1 MPLYA
6 RKRIEVI
13 IEAPAA
19 ALVLDLFDRFQV
31 SGFTVVTASAGRG
44 RTSSWDLN
52 PVTDAQQQVIVIA
65 ILGEERA
72 VTLVEAIGAL
82 LEDYHGIVAL
92 STVEVL
98 QPARF

>member
-19 ALVLDLFDRFQV
+19 ALVVDLFNQHQV
-31 SGFTVVTASAGRG
+31 KGFTVVTASGGRG
-44 RTSSWDLN
+44 QHSAWDLS

-72 VTLVEAIGAL
+72 AKLVEAVGAL
-82 LEDYHGIVAL
+82 LEDYRGIVTL
-92 STVEVL
+92 SAVEVL
-98 QPARF
+98 RPARF